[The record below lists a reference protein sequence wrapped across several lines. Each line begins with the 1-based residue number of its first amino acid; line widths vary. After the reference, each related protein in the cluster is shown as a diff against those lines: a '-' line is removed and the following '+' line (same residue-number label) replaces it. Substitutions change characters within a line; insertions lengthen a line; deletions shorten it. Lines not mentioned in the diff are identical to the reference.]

1 MTYRNSTPEEIN
13 LIAKFLT
20 EEFEK
25 AEELIFGRI
34 PNDDEKIDSF
44 QMAQNYF
51 YSTLETPYGY
61 KIVTLF
67 SFEVCP
73 KDNACDMFQERFI
86 IFDKDNKVQSIS
98 ECDWVSTDETY
109 ESLTIGKKESE
120 KMNES
125 NEEQNN

>member
-1 MTYRNSTPEEIN
+1 MTYRNSTLEEVN

-25 AEELIFGRI
+25 VEKLMFDIV
-34 PNDDEKIDSF
+34 PTDDEKIDSF

-61 KIVTLF
+61 KVVTLL
-67 SFEVCP
+67 SFEECSED
-73 KDNACDMFQERFI
+73 KACDMFQERFI

-98 ECDWVSTDETY
+98 ECDWVSTDETD